1 MVKVSQVEVQY
12 IEEVGPEY
20 LLRGAQYTLEMINF
34 TMFIAEE
41 AEQAA
46 CSGMSLAVQGD
57 CLHLAQRMSDE
68 VVGAGNS
75 KIWEIIVMYA
85 LGFSPTWVSFYCFM
99 LFTNL
104 YIDWLR
110 KDLVAAWAKKGVY
123 TREDM
128 AKIGGRSTIWTEE
141 NDVDKLHAYS
151 MDNQMRKLED
161 IAGAN
166 VDYFSKIIKNMD
178 EKP

>member
-1 MVKVSQVEVQY
+1 MGTVSGAAASTVGE
-12 IEEVGPEY
+12 IGPEY

-68 VVGAGNS
+68 VLGAGNG

-85 LGFSPTWVSFYCFM
+85 LGFGPTWVSFYC
-99 LFTNL
+99 LL
-104 YIDWLR
+104 LR
-110 KDLVAAWAKKGVY
+110 KQ
-123 TREDM
+123 
-128 AKIGGRSTIWTEE
+128 
-141 NDVDKLHAYS
+141 NKLHV
-151 MDNQMRKLED
+151 QE
-161 IAGAN
+161 
-166 VDYFSKIIKNMD
+166 
-178 EKP
+178 